1 MLSSH
6 GAHLF
11 AGGHYISLV
20 DGTTVALS
28 AREAELV

>member
-11 AGGHYISLV
+11 AGGLFILLV
-20 DGTTVALS
+20 YGKTLALS
-28 AREAELV
+28 TREAVLV

>member
-6 GAHLF
+6 GAHLS

-20 DGTTVALS
+20 DGPTDALN
-28 AREAELV
+28 ALEAVLV